1 MFAIVKSGGKQYRV
15 EEGDTVRLESLDAEV
30 GTTVELPVLM
40 LGGKTTKVGNPLVDG
55 ATVSAEVVAHGRG
68 DKIYVKK
75 FKAKSNYRRR
85 TGHRQDF
92 TEVRVTAVNG

>member
-15 EEGDTVRLESLDAEV
+15 EEGDVLRLEAIEAEV
-30 GTTVELPVLM
+30 GTTVDLPVLM
-40 LGGKTTKVGNPLVDG
+40 IGGDTPKIGTPLVDG
-55 ATVSAEVVAHGRG
+55 ATVSAEVVEHGRG

-85 TGHRQDF
+85 TGHRQAY